1 MFQTEKDLV
10 KKLKSNYSIICNWN
24 TSTHTTTL
32 LEEVDLGFG
41 VADLVISK
49 MKPLQKNK
57 KIFLSY
63 FDITIYKIIE
73 SNPQISFERIKC
85 ITKADSTTIKRSIE
99 KLMLESYVKEMDTLY
114 QLRQT
119 YKNCLSDSI
128 AIEAKLKNWK
138 RALSQAYRYKW
149 FSSMSY
155 VVLDEKHISGAV
167 LNIDLFKKMNVG
179 LACIDRKGSVSLLFK
194 PKKEKPIDEKMR
206 ILLNERVS
214 GDYLDIRKDC
224 HIAK

>member
-1 MFQTEKDLV
+1 MFLTEKDLV

-24 TSTHTTTL
+24 TTTYTTKL

-49 MKPLQKNK
+49 MKPSQSSKEIYLN
-57 KIFLSY
+57 Y

-73 SNPQISFERIKC
+73 SNPEISFEKIKH
-85 ITKADSTTIKRSIE
+85 ITKADSSTIKKSIE

-114 QLRQT
+114 KLGRT

-138 RALSQAYRYKW
+138 RALNQAYRYKW
-149 FSSMSY
+149 FASTSY
-155 VVLDEKHISGAV
+155 VVLDEKRISGAV

-179 LACIDRKGSVSLLFK
+179 LACIDKKGNVSVLYK
-194 PKKEKPIDEKMR
+194 PKKEKPIDEKMQM
-206 ILLNERVS
+206 LLNERVLVN
-214 GDYLDIRKDC
+214 YLDKRNDFQ
-224 HIAK
+224 IAK